1 MIYILLEQFTPLYAT
16 CYVKSPIPPIPP
28 ILSITSSILLSICVY
43 HRKAKHKEVI
53 QRKEKRITK

>member
-16 CYVKSPIPPIPP
+16 CYVKPPIPP
-28 ILSITSSILLSICVY
+28 ILSITSSILLSICVN